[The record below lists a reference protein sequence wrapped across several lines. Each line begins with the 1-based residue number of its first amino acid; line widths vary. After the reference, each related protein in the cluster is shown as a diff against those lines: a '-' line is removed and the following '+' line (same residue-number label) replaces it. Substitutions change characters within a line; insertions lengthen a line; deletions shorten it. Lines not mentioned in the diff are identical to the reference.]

1 MVTVDFAALGATRK
15 LVGFSRRRVIAEN
28 ATIADLLRS
37 LETVDGKNL
46 YENLTCE
53 GKLRGDFAIVMDGQ
67 SLRSEQLETKLA
79 GGEQIVTMAIL
90 RHLHGG

>member
-53 GKLRGDFAIVMDGQ
+53 GKLRGDFAVVMDGQ

>member
-15 LVGFSRRRVIAEN
+15 LVGFSRRRVIADN
-28 ATIADLLRS
+28 ATIADLLKS

-53 GKLRGDFAIVMDGQ
+53 GKLRGDFAIVVDGQ